1 MNGAQLALGAAF
13 LAGLASF
20 LSPCMLPLVP
30 IYLAQLVGRNTA
42 QAKSGEGNH
51 FLSMTRLRL
60 FSHACLFVLGFS
72 LVFIALGATASTL
85 GNALRL
91 YQVTLRQG
99 GGVLLVLIG
108 LHMTGIL
115 TIPLLSR
122 MKRFSFWPSRPSH
135 VTSLLI
141 GSVFAL
147 GWTPCIS
154 LLLSSI
160 LVLAANTTTLQEGVL
175 LLTAYSFG
183 MGLPFLLLGLGV
195 NQAQSMLK
203 LLKPHVRTIEIASGI
218 LLILVGIAIFF
229 NLLAL
234 LNSYVLLF
242 WHI

>member
-1 MNGAQLALGAAF
+1 MY
-13 LAGLASF
+13 ASSRAD
-20 LSPCMLPLVP
+20 LS
-30 IYLAQLVGRNTA
+30 
-42 QAKSGEGNH
+42 
-51 FLSMTRLRL
+51 RLHL
-60 FSHACLFVLGFS
+60 FAHACLFVLGFS

-91 YQVTLRQG
+91 YQVALRQI

-108 LHMTGIL
+108 LHVTGIL

-122 MKRFSFWPSRPSH
+122 MKRFSFLPSRPSYM
-135 VTSLLI
+135 TSLLI
-141 GSVFAL
+141 GSIFAL

-154 LLLSSI
+154 LLLGGI

-175 LLTAYSFG
+175 LLTAYSLG

-195 NQAQSMLK
+195 DQAYMILRW
-203 LLKPHVRTIEIASGI
+203 LKPYVRTIEIGSGV

-234 LNSYVLLF
+234 MNSYVLLLRPG
-242 WHI
+242 